1 MFKKNLL
8 FLLFFISLISS
19 YSSNLILT
27 DSINEDSPQ
36 TYYFYLNMKD
46 LNNVEVKN
54 NFFDADFW
62 IQIDSDKKIDKN
74 LIEED
79 ITIDY
84 VKDDI
89 LEAGEF
95 VVIESTS
102 DKNQAYRNVT
112 ARFKHK
118 WNLKNYPFD
127 KPNLKIK
134 FKSTVD
140 TSYLRFKPNTDKF
153 YELGSIENLKE
164 GYIIENVTYS
174 IGSDTNKNDYFL
186 DDGSEN
192 DRLRVNE
199 TITYNFIL
207 EREGGWLFLKLF
219 VGTYLSFLI
228 SWIVFLI
235 SPSDFGS
242 RIELSVGAIFGAIGN
257 MSYVESI
264 IPDIQVLTKA
274 DIINNF
280 SIIMII
286 FNIVLIVIQ
295 NNSKITFKFFEDN
308 FKSAF
313 FSLFLFISIN
323 LLIVLWPISY
333 NPLYFIFL
341 FLIILAANY
350 YLTKYAKILSDIL
363 KKTH

>member
-1 MFKKNLL
+1 MLKKNLL
-8 FLLFFISLISS
+8 FLLFFIFFISS
-19 YSSNLILT
+19 NSSNLILT
-27 DSINEDSPQ
+27 DSINENSSQ
-36 TYYFYLNMKD
+36 TYYFYLSMKD

-62 IQIDSDKKIDKN
+62 IQIDSDTKIDKN

-95 VVIESTS
+95 EVVESTS
-102 DKNQAYRNVT
+102 DKNEAYRNVT

-140 TSYLRFKPNTDKF
+140 TLFVRFKPNPDKF
-153 YELGSIENLKE
+153 FDLGSIENLKE
-164 GYIIENVTYS
+164 GYTVKNVTYS
-174 IGSDTNKNDYFL
+174 INSDIANNDYL
-186 DDGSEN
+186 WDDGREN
-192 DRLRVNE
+192 DRLRVND
-199 TITYNFIL
+199 TITYYFIL
-207 EREGGWLFLKLF
+207 ERDGGWLFLYFF

-295 NNSKITFKFFEDN
+295 NNSKITFKFLKIILN
-308 FKSAF
+308 QR
-313 FSLFLFISIN
+313 FLFI
-323 LLIVLWPISY
+323 LI
-333 NPLYFIFL
+333 YFYKSSDCFM
-341 FLIILAANY
+341 ANQ
-350 YLTKYAKILSDIL
+350 L
-363 KKTH
+363 

>member
-1 MFKKNLL
+1 MLKRTLL
-8 FLLFFISLISS
+8 FLLFFIPLIS
-19 YSSNLILT
+19 YSLNLT
-27 DSINEDSPQ
+27 VNDSINDNSSQ
-36 TYYFYLNMKD
+36 TYYFYLNIKD

-62 IQIDSDKKIDKN
+62 VQIDSDKKIEKN

-84 VKDDI
+84 IKDDI

-95 VVIESTS
+95 EVIENSS
-102 DKNQAYRNVT
+102 KKNQAYRNVT

-127 KPNLKIK
+127 NPNLKIK
-134 FKSTVD
+134 FKSTIDSSFV
-140 TSYLRFKPNTDKF
+140 RFKPNPDKF
-153 YELGSIENLKE
+153 YELGPIENLKE
-164 GYIIENVTYS
+164 GYVIENITYS
-174 IGSDTNKNDYFL
+174 ISSDTNENDYL
-186 DDGSEN
+186 YDDGRED

-199 TITYNFIL
+199 IITYNIIL

-219 VGTYLSFLI
+219 IGTYLSFMI

-280 SIIMII
+280 SIFMII
-286 FNIVLIVIQ
+286 FNIVLVVIQ
-295 NNSKITFKFFEDN
+295 KNPKITFKFFEDN

-313 FSLFLFISIN
+313 FSLFLFIAVN
-323 LLIVLWPISY
+323 LMIILWPISY
-333 NPLYFIFL
+333 SAVYFIFL
-341 FLIILAANY
+341 FLVILAVNI
-350 YLTKYAKILSDIL
+350 YLTRYAKMLFN
-363 KKTH
+363 KFR